1 MKDKKFYFII
11 VPLIVAVCVLM
22 YVVTGIAANSFETK
36 KCKLSDCEKNN
47 SPIVSELVLTE
58 E

>member
-22 YVVTGIAANSFETK
+22 YVVTGIAANSFEIG

-47 SPIVSELVLTE
+47 SPIVGELVLTE

>member
-22 YVVTGIAANSFETK
+22 YVVTGIAASAFEAR
-36 KCKLSDCEKNN
+36 KCKLSDCEKSNA
-47 SPIVSELVLTE
+47 PIVAELVSAKE
-58 E
+58 